1 MSWNWNTLLNPASAI
16 PGTGDIFSDP
26 MQLVSNPTTP
36 ITGVPLD
43 IPGMS
48 SVSGI
53 DIPGVGSV
61 GDFTSSITDWTG
73 LTDTKAGERGL
84 EALEERAAQAEK
96 TLKKDIGPVMDMYGK
111 AMKGRKMGDVLDTYR
126 TGMLGTER
134 AAGEDNVQ
142 KFLNPMYGR
151 AIRNATDQA
160 LAGAGSSL
168 QSSAA
173 NQAVG
178 SAVGNQVQNMWQQA
192 FQNAM
197 ADAQNKQKVYGA
209 VEQSDLMPSMNWAQ
223 LTSDVAGTKYTT
235 GMDLA
240 QAAGQVAGQNQGW
253 FGNLF

>member
-1 MSWNWNTLLNPASAI
+1 MNLNWNTVLNPTSAI
-16 PGTGDIFSDP
+16 PGVGDIFSDP
-26 MQLVSNPTTP
+26 TQLVTNPTTP
-36 ITGVPLD
+36 ITGLPLN
-43 IPGMS
+43 IPGIS
-48 SVSGI
+48 DISEI
-53 DIPGVGSV
+53 NIPGVGSI
-61 GDFTSSITDWTG
+61 GDLASKLTDWSG
-73 LTDTKAGERGL
+73 MTDTEAAERGL
-84 EALEERAAQAEK
+84 KALEERAGQAEDA
-96 TLKKDIGPVMDMYGK
+96 LEKDISPVMNMYRK

-126 TGMLGTER
+126 TGMLGTEQ

-209 VEQSDLMPSMNWAQ
+209 VEESDLMPSLNWAQ

-240 QAAGQVAGQNQGW
+240 QAAGQVAGQNRSW
-253 FGNLF
+253 FGNMF